1 MVAEGYG
8 QQSDW
13 AAAVNQQVVL
23 NGNFKYL
30 TDLKNHVNLT
40 PAIITEVA
48 ERYSSR
54 SLWFFIRL
62 LISYFEFDFS
72 YIMIS

>member
-13 AAAVNQQVVL
+13 AAAINQQVIM
-23 NGNFKYL
+23 NGNLKYL
-30 TDLKNHVNLT
+30 SDLKNHVKLT

-48 ERYSSR
+48 ERYIKM
-54 SLWFFIRL
+54 LT
-62 LISYFEFDFS
+62 
-72 YIMIS
+72 